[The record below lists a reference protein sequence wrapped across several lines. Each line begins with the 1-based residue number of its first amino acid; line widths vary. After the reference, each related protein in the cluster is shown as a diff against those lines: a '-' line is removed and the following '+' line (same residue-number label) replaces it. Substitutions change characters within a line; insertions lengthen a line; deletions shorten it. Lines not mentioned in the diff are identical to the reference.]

1 MTISLAF
8 ACVVLLFSTHNII
21 ISIYSIISISGIVV
35 SVIAIM
41 ELSGWELGIAE
52 SITIV
57 ILIGLSVDFV
67 VHLANH
73 YVESVYPDK
82 FRRI

>member
-1 MTISLAF
+1 MAISITF
-8 ACVVLLFSTHNII
+8 ALIILVFSTHNFIM
-21 ISIYSIISISGIVV
+21 SFYSILSIIGIVLSVV
-35 SVIAIM
+35 SIM
-41 ELSGWELGIAE
+41 EMQGWELGIAE

-73 YVESVYPDK
+73 YVESVY
-82 FRRI
+82 